1 MSNLTLSN
9 EDIYEN
15 IETVV
20 DILCDQGLSFTAY
33 NVTQIIRSAGVF
45 VNHAKVREWFREFI
59 VPVNYKKVNVLV
71 GDARNEAVL
80 YTTLNIRLA
89 PDTVIYSE
97 LQDVAEAVALYHE
110 WFEETYHFELP
121 TPSTNECASETKAEA
136 EVEPELVLVIQVPGS
151 DAIKLPMTEEG
162 LLKLLRGELGELGN
176 LADACTC
183 KKEHCRG

>member
-45 VNHAKVREWFREFI
+45 VNHAKVREWFHENTL
-59 VPVNYKKVNVLV
+59 PENYKGVKVLV
-71 GDARNEAVL
+71 GDARNEAIL

-97 LQDVAEAVALYHE
+97 LQDVAEALAVYHE

-121 TPSTNECASETKAEA
+121 DTATECCSDKCCEAPAE
-136 EVEPELVLVIQVPGS
+136 ESDEPEVVLVIQVPGS
-151 DAIKLPMTEEG
+151 DAIRLHMTEEG
-162 LLKLLRGELGELGN
+162 LIRLLHGKLVSSGLKE
-176 LADACTC
+176 
-183 KKEHCRG
+183 CRG

>member
-1 MSNLTLSN
+1 MSNLTLTN

-20 DILCDQGLSFTAY
+20 DILCDRGLSFTAF

-45 VNHAKVREWFREFI
+45 LNHSKVREWFRENSL
-59 VPVNYKKVNVLV
+59 PENYKGVKVLV
-71 GDARNEAVL
+71 GDARNEAIL

-97 LQDVAEAVALYHE
+97 LQDVAEAIVIYHE

-121 TPSTNECASETKAEA
+121 TDGASETTPETKSEA
-136 EVEPELVLVIQVPGS
+136 EVEPEVVLVIQVPGS
-151 DAIKLPMTEEG
+151 DSIKLPMTEEG

-176 LADACTC
+176 LVDACTC

>member
-20 DILCDQGLSFTAY
+20 DILCDLRLSFTAY

-97 LQDVAEAVALYHE
+97 LQAVAEAVAIYHE

-121 TPSTNECASETKAEA
+121 
-136 EVEPELVLVIQVPGS
+136 L
-151 DAIKLPMTEEG
+151 
-162 LLKLLRGELGELGN
+162 
-176 LADACTC
+176 
-183 KKEHCRG
+183 

>member
-45 VNHAKVREWFREFI
+45 VNHAKVREWFHENAL
-59 VPVNYKKVNVLV
+59 PENYKGVKVLV
-71 GDARNEAVL
+71 GDDRNEAIL

-89 PDTVIYSE
+89 PNTVIYSE
-97 LQDVAEAVALYHE
+97 LQDVAEALAVYHE

-121 TPSTNECASETKAEA
+121 DTDTACCSDRCCEAPAE
-136 EVEPELVLVIQVPGS
+136 EPEEPEVVLVIQVPGS
-151 DAIKLPMTEEG
+151 DAIRLPMTEEG
-162 LLKLLRGELGELGN
+162 LIQLLHGKLASSGLKE
-176 LADACTC
+176 
-183 KKEHCRG
+183 CRG

>member
-15 IETVV
+15 IATVV
-20 DILCDQGLSFTAY
+20 DILCEQGLSFTAY

-45 VNHAKVREWFREFI
+45 VNHAKVREWFHENTL
-59 VPVNYKKVNVLV
+59 PENYEKMKVLV
-71 GDARNEAVL
+71 GDARNEAIL

-97 LQDVAEAVALYHE
+97 LQDMAEAVAIYHE

-121 TPSTNECASETKAEA
+121 TPSANECCSDKSCETTAEA
-136 EVEPELVLVIQVPGS
+136 DPEPEVVLVFQVQGADP
-151 DAIKLPMTEEG
+151 IKLPMTEEG
-162 LLKLLRGELGELGN
+162 LLKLLGGDLGGL
-176 LADACTC
+176 CTC